1 MATYD
6 EWQQALHSEL
16 KGFLAAIAS
25 GSDDIAD
32 RVRAIDRLTQEMSD
46 QTHPMLRHYL
56 ERRSYAK
63 ALDFLEGR
71 HESVTAN
78 C

>member
-1 MATYD
+1 MATHD
-6 EWQQALHSEL
+6 EWQQALHAAL
-16 KGFLAAIAS
+16 KGMLAAIENGS
-25 GSDDIAD
+25 GDIVD
-32 RVRAIDRLTQEMSD
+32 RVRAVDRLTGAMSD

-63 ALDFLEGR
+63 AVDFLEGR
-71 HESVTAN
+71 DESVAAN

>member
-1 MATYD
+1 MATRD
-6 EWQQALHSEL
+6 EWQQALHAEL
-16 KGFLAAIAS
+16 RDLLAAIAS
-25 GSDDIAD
+25 GAGDIAD
-32 RVRAIDRLTQEMSD
+32 RVRAVDRLTGAMSD

-71 HESVTAN
+71 DESVAAN

>member
-1 MATYD
+1 MSTHE
-6 EWQQALHSEL
+6 EWQQALHGEL
-16 KGFLAAIAS
+16 KGMLAAIKGGA
-25 GSDDIAD
+25 GDIAD
-32 RVRAIDRLTQEMSD
+32 RVRAVDALTGAMSD
-46 QTHPMLRHYL
+46 QAHPMLRHYL

-71 HESVTAN
+71 DESVATN